1 MKKYL
6 YFDDADSAKKA
17 IAQENSKQAKNKTF
31 YNITI
36 KKTNNGKFAVVIG

>member
-6 YFDDADSAKKA
+6 YFNNEAAAKKA
-17 IAQENSKQAKNKTF
+17 IAEEISKQAKNKTF